1 MSYICSYCGERY
13 SSLNGKKCFCNKKEG
28 VHVYVRKN
36 SIPVCRYCCREG
48 DDIFGNRCRNSPY
61 GYCQSM

>member
-1 MSYICSYCGERY
+1 MSYICSYCGSGY
-13 SSLNGKKCFCNKKEG
+13 SYYAKECVYNKKEG

-48 DDIFGNRCRNSPY
+48 DGIFGSTCRNSPY
-61 GYCQSM
+61 RYCQSM